1 MTTRKAV
8 LSSVPCL
15 FALAC
20 SHAGEVKHM
29 RPVANVDTTP
39 APNGAV
45 VVFLRPSGWGPGTQS
60 SVFEVTDPGEP
71 VLVGIVAAKMKVAY
85 RTTPGHHVFMSIGE
99 NADFMD
105 AMLEPGRIYYVSLIA
120 GPGYKARFIL
130 KPAHAD
136 QRREVAGWLSDTSWV
151 ATTGDSQRWADD
163 NAPSIAKKRAR
174 YWPQWIAGELGPREA
189 LVGPD
194 GKE

>member
-1 MTTRKAV
+1 MRARKLL
-8 LSSVPCL
+8 LSSALGL

-29 RPVANVDTTP
+29 RPVASVDSTP
-39 APNGAV
+39 VANGAV
-45 VVFLRPSGWGPGTQS
+45 VVFLRPSGWGSLTQS
-60 SVFEVTDPGEP
+60 SVFEVTDPGES

-105 AMLEPGRIYYVSLIA
+105 AMLDPGRVYYVSLIA

-136 QRREVAGWLSDTSWV
+136 QRGDVAAWLSDTSWV
-151 ATTGDSQRWADD
+151 GTTGDSQRWADE
-163 NAPSIAKKRAR
+163 NAASIEKKRAR
-174 YWPQWIAGELGPREA
+174 YYPQWIAGELGPREA

-194 GKE
+194 GQ

>member
-1 MTTRKAV
+1 MTARRA
-8 LSSVPCL
+8 LFSSLLCL

-20 SHAGEVKHM
+20 WHAGEVKHM
-29 RPVANVDTTP
+29 RPVARVDTTP
-39 APNGAV
+39 AANQAV

-60 SVFEVTDPGEP
+60 SVFEVTDPGES

-105 AMLEPGRIYYVSLIA
+105 AMLAPGRVYYVSLIG

-136 QRREVAGWLSDTSWV
+136 QHGDVADWLSDTSWV
-151 ATTGDSQRWADD
+151 ATTSDSQRWADE
-163 NAPSIAKKRAR
+163 NAVSIEKKRAR
-174 YWPQWIAGELGPREA
+174 YWPQWIAGDLGPREA
-189 LVGPD
+189 LVGAD
-194 GKE
+194 GQ